1 MSNLEL
7 AILPKLVHDD
17 DTKLPVSQREK
28 GESEQLTIFY
38 AGIVH
43 VYDNIPAEK
52 AESIINLARESCSQL
67 SGSTVAKEIKST
79 HKSQVPSVCKFQA
92 DLPIARRKSLERFFE
107 KRHNRITSKQ
117 PYASPAITQSEDKC
131 DDESMMASGEGSP
144 RASRE
149 VTMDALLSTTK
160 LNQPIQIDDVEGEGP
175 YGGEGLY
182 EATLFVEFVCNRKGA
197 YGGGHRGRR
206 GGIGPAPYG
215 RGWGHKASECPN
227 QRNIVLMEGDPYF
240 VRVKMTKSDV
250 SEGTLQEDDGDD
262 GEPERVVEE
271 GKVNV
276 PCGLMRKTPH
286 DDAWPEEG
294 EVLISL

>member
-1 MSNLEL
+1 MMNDSTDQLVLDLFSKHAPKKVQKGNNNNIIGCLRRMSNLEL

-107 KRHNRITSKQ
+107 KRHDRITSKQ

-131 DDESMMASGEGSP
+131 DDESTGN
-144 RASRE
+144 
-149 VTMDALLSTTK
+149 DNL
-160 LNQPIQIDDVEGEGP
+160 
-175 YGGEGLY
+175 
-182 EATLFVEFVCNRKGA
+182 
-197 YGGGHRGRR
+197 
-206 GGIGPAPYG
+206 
-215 RGWGHKASECPN
+215 
-227 QRNIVLMEGDPYF
+227 
-240 VRVKMTKSDV
+240 
-250 SEGTLQEDDGDD
+250 
-262 GEPERVVEE
+262 
-271 GKVNV
+271 
-276 PCGLMRKTPH
+276 
-286 DDAWPEEG
+286 
-294 EVLISL
+294 

>member
-131 DDESMMASGEGSP
+131 DDESTGN
-144 RASRE
+144 
-149 VTMDALLSTTK
+149 DNL
-160 LNQPIQIDDVEGEGP
+160 
-175 YGGEGLY
+175 
-182 EATLFVEFVCNRKGA
+182 
-197 YGGGHRGRR
+197 
-206 GGIGPAPYG
+206 
-215 RGWGHKASECPN
+215 
-227 QRNIVLMEGDPYF
+227 
-240 VRVKMTKSDV
+240 
-250 SEGTLQEDDGDD
+250 
-262 GEPERVVEE
+262 
-271 GKVNV
+271 
-276 PCGLMRKTPH
+276 
-286 DDAWPEEG
+286 
-294 EVLISL
+294 